1 MAFNAEINSLAAL
14 AQRMADESGNPQD
27 FDTRSCLDH
36 GLVSFVSGLGQ
47 RRPRYRPPRTTAVPR
62 SCRSGP
68 LAGSWRRSLRPLPRG
83 WLPACCA
90 PADSEGT
97 GCSIH

>member
-14 AQRMADESGNPQD
+14 VQRMAEESGNPQD

-47 RRPRYRPPRTTAVPR
+47 RRPLDILKQP
-62 SCRSGP
+62 GG
-68 LAGSWRRSLRPLPRG
+68 LDLLRGLL
-83 WLPACCA
+83 LPAQSCTF
-90 PADSEGT
+90 S
-97 GCSIH
+97 